1 MKPSF
6 LIALMVLIS
15 LAIMAPIYWF
25 KWRPLE
31 QKMERIDMRTGFLEE
46 CYRANL
52 LEQHI
57 RERPY
62 LVREYKQWKE
72 TP

>member
-31 QKMERIDMRTGFLEE
+31 QKMERIDMRTGFL
-46 CYRANL
+46 
-52 LEQHI
+52 
-57 RERPY
+57 PY